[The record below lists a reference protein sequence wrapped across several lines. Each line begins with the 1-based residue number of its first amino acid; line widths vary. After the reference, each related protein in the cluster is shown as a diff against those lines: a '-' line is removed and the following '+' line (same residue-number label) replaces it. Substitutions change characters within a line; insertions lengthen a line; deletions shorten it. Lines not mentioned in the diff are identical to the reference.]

1 MLVSGNAMHSIV
13 ILLLALIVV
22 MVFINES
29 KGDKTK
35 ER

>member
-1 MLVSGNAMHSIV
+1 MHSIV

-22 MVFINES
+22 MVFNVES

>member
-1 MLVSGNAMHSIV
+1 MQSII

>member
-1 MLVSGNAMHSIV
+1 MQSII

-22 MVFINES
+22 MVFNVES

-35 ER
+35 EK